1 MNWSQLQY
9 NWRRMTSLVKTQWP
23 KLTEEDVQLTC
34 VRLVVV
40 EETSAAVESVEAPV
54 RRIPAC
60 FERSAQ
66 LVVPSAAYDEVDVG
80 IRSSKRR
87 RQTTVQML
95 VDGEPA
101 DQSRLDS
108 RTAERKDE
116 RRRLLFDVRQRRAHA
131 GVPSVKRW
139 IVS

>member
-1 MNWSQLQY
+1 IVEGERVRHPQLA
-9 NWRRMTSLVKTQWP
+9 
-23 KLTEEDVQLTC
+23 EEDIQLTF

-40 EETSAAVESVEAPV
+40 EETPAAVESVEACV

-66 LVVPSAAYDEVDVG
+66 LLVPSAAYDEVDVG

-87 RQTTVQML
+87 RQPAVQML

-108 RTAERKDE
+108 CAAERKDE
-116 RRRLLFDVRQRRAHA
+116 R
-131 GVPSVKRW
+131 
-139 IVS
+139 